1 MSTATVLAAGT
12 LPWRRRR
19 GRLQVALVHR
29 PRYDDWSWAKGK
41 LERGESFP
49 AAAVRETL
57 EETGLRVRLGH
68 PLPTTTY
75 TVGSASGTAVKEVRY
90 WAAEVTGGDGGLVHE
105 VDAVD
110 WVEADAAPERL
121 TYQRDRAQ
129 VEALRAA
136 AATGTLTTWSLAIL
150 RHAKA
155 RSRSSWSDD
164 DWLRPLSPQGRAQ
177 ASELVPLLDGY
188 GIQRLVSSPSTR
200 ASDTLAP
207 YATASGGKLRLK
219 PGLSE
224 EGHAQDP
231 TRAGHH
237 LDRLLVRGVPA
248 CLCSHG
254 PVLPDL
260 VARLLERVDP
270 ALAPGVVAQSVIEEV
285 VRDGLAKGEALIVHV
300 VGTGE
305 DARVVA
311 AERHLLLDRG

>member
-1 MSTATVLAAGT
+1 MATVLAAGT

-41 LERGESFP
+41 LDRGETFP
-49 AAAVRETL
+49 VAGVRETL

-75 TVGSASGTAVKEVRY
+75 TVASGSGRAVKEVRY

-105 VDAVD
+105 IDEVA
-110 WVEADAAPERL
+110 WLEADEALQRL
-121 TYQRDRAQ
+121 TYAHDRAQ
-129 VEALRAA
+129 MDALVAA
-136 AATGTLTTWSLAIL
+136 DASGTLTTWPLAIL

-155 RSRSSWSDD
+155 RPRSSWDDD
-164 DWLRPLSPQGRAQ
+164 DWLRPLDDQGRAQ
-177 ASELVPLLDGY
+177 AADLVPLLAGY
-188 GIQRLVSSPSTR
+188 GIERLVSSPSTR

-207 YATASGGKLRLK
+207 YATATGGRLRLK

-224 EGHAQDP
+224 EGYAQDP
-231 TRAGHH
+231 SRAGHH
-237 LDRLLVRGVPA
+237 LDRLLERGVPA

-260 VARLLERVDP
+260 VNRLLARVDP
-270 ALAPGVVAQSVIEEV
+270 RLAPGLVARSVIEDV
-285 VRDGLAKGEALIVHV
+285 ASSGLAKGEVLVAHI

-305 DARVVA
+305 GARVVA
-311 AERHLLLDRG
+311 AERHHPLDRG

>member
-1 MSTATVLAAGT
+1 MATVLAAGT

-41 LERGESFP
+41 LDRGETFP
-49 AAAVRETL
+49 VAGVRETL

-75 TVGSASGTAVKEVRY
+75 TVASGSGRAVKEVRY

-105 VDAVD
+105 IDEVA
-110 WVEADAAPERL
+110 WLEADEALERL
-121 TYQRDRAQ
+121 TYAHDRAQ
-129 VEALRAA
+129 MDALVAA
-136 AATGTLTTWSLAIL
+136 DATGTLTTWPLAIL

-155 RSRSSWSDD
+155 RPRSSWDDD
-164 DWLRPLSPQGRAQ
+164 DWLRPLDDQGRAQ
-177 ASELVPLLDGY
+177 AADLVPLLAGY
-188 GIQRLVSSPSTR
+188 GIERLVSSPSTR

-207 YATASGGKLRLK
+207 YATATGGRLRLK

-224 EGHAQDP
+224 EGYAQDP
-231 TRAGHH
+231 SRAGHH
-237 LDRLLVRGVPA
+237 LDRLLERGVPA

-260 VARLLERVDP
+260 VNRLLARVDP
-270 ALAPGVVAQSVIEEV
+270 RLAPGLVARSVIEDV
-285 VRDGLAKGEALIVHV
+285 ASSGLAKGEVLVAHI
-300 VGTGE
+300 VGTG
-305 DARVVA
+305 DGARVVA
-311 AERHLLLDRG
+311 AERHHPLDRG

>member
-1 MSTATVLAAGT
+1 MASVLAAGT

-19 GRLQVALVHR
+19 GRLQVALIHR

-41 LERGESFP
+41 LDPGEAFP
-49 AAAVRETL
+49 DAAVRETL

-75 TVGSASGTAVKEVRY
+75 TVSKAGQPAVKEVRY

-105 VDAVD
+105 VDEVAWLETDV
-110 WVEADAAPERL
+110 AGARL
-121 TYQRDRAQ
+121 SYAHDRAQ
-129 VEALRAA
+129 LDALVVADEQRA
-136 AATGTLTTWSLAIL
+136 LSSWPLAIV

-155 RSRSSWSDD
+155 RPRASWTQEDS
-164 DWLRPLSPQGRAQ
+164 LRPLDDQGRHQ
-177 ASELVPLLDGY
+177 AAGLVPLLTAY
-188 GIQRLVSSPSTR
+188 GVSRLVSSPSTR

-224 EGHAQDP
+224 EGYTEDP

-237 LDRLLVRGVPA
+237 LGRLLERGVPA
-248 CLCSHG
+248 ALCSHG

-260 VARLLERVDP
+260 VAHLHDRVDP
-270 ALAPGVVAQSVIEEV
+270 TFAPGLVGRSVVEDVLD
-285 VRDGLAKGEALIVHV
+285 RGMAKGEVLLAHV
-300 VGTGE
+300 VGTGPE
-305 DARVVA
+305 ARVVA
-311 AERHLLLDRG
+311 VESHHPRDRA

>member
-1 MSTATVLAAGT
+1 MATVLAAGT

-41 LERGESFP
+41 LDRGETFP
-49 AAAVRETL
+49 VAGVRETL

-75 TVGSASGTAVKEVRY
+75 TVASGSGRAVKEVRY
-90 WAAEVTGGDGGLVHE
+90 WAAEVTGRDGGLVHE
-105 VDAVD
+105 IDEVA
-110 WVEADAAPERL
+110 WLEADEALQRL
-121 TYQRDRAQ
+121 TYAHDRAQ
-129 VEALRAA
+129 MDALVAA
-136 AATGTLTTWSLAIL
+136 DASGTLTTWPLAIL

-155 RSRSSWSDD
+155 RSRSSWDDD
-164 DWLRPLSPQGRAQ
+164 DWLRPLDDQGRAQ
-177 ASELVPLLDGY
+177 AADLVPLLAGY
-188 GIQRLVSSPSTR
+188 GIERLVSSPSTR

-207 YATASGGKLRLK
+207 YATATGGRLRLK

-224 EGHAQDP
+224 EGYAQDP
-231 TRAGHH
+231 SRAGHH
-237 LDRLLVRGVPA
+237 LDRLLERGVPA

-260 VARLLERVDP
+260 VNRLLARVDP
-270 ALAPGVVAQSVIEEV
+270 RLAPGLVARSVIEDV
-285 VRDGLAKGEALIVHV
+285 ASSGLAKGEVLVSHI

-305 DARVVA
+305 GARVVA
-311 AERHLLLDRG
+311 AERHHPLDRG